1 MNKKIPVSTLITNTA
16 AALAR
21 AYSNKNLCKQYALW
35 MLQAIT
41 GKTELQL
48 ITQSSLTLTQEQ
60 EKKLQKWIDAQVN
73 HHEPLQYL
81 LGSVPFG
88 DLEIL
93 VQAPI
98 LIPRPETEEWCMIL
112 LDHLKKLKN
121 KKLHILDLCTGSGC
135 IALTLAHALPQSTV
149 LATDIDTRAITLCK
163 KNAKHNGIT
172 NVTCLHS
179 DLFTKIPKTRKF
191 DFIISNPPYI
201 PLNQWKTLDAS
212 VKEWENKIALVAEDD
227 GLALIKKII
236 EQASAYLQEN
246 AELREKQI
254 PQLMIEIGYQQGPA
268 VAQYFKKSGYTNV
281 VVHKDLEG
289 KDRIVSGRIL

>member
-1 MNKKIPVSTLITNTA
+1 MDKKTLSTQIANTA
-16 AALAR
+16 AALDP
-21 AYSNKNLCKQYALW
+21 AYKNKNLCKQYALW

-48 ITQSSLTLTQEQ
+48 ITQGPLALTPAQ

-112 LDHLKKLKN
+112 LEHLKKLKN
-121 KKLHILDLCTGSGC
+121 KKLQILDLCTGSGC

-149 LATDIDTRAITLCK
+149 LATDIDERAIVLCK
-163 KNAKHNGIT
+163 KNAKHNGISNT
-172 NVTCLHS
+172 TCIKS
-179 DLFTKIPKTRKF
+179 DLFTNIPQTKKF

-201 PLNQWKTLDAS
+201 PLDEWKTLDAS
-212 VKEWENKIALVAEDD
+212 VKEWENKIALAAEDD

-236 EQASAYLQEN
+236 EQAPEYLKEN
-246 AELREKQI
+246 AELKEKQI

-268 VAQYFKKSGYTNV
+268 ISDYFIKSGYNNV

-289 KDRIVSGRIL
+289 KDRIVSGRIS

>member
-1 MNKKIPVSTLITNTA
+1 MNKKTLSTLITNTA
-16 AALAR
+16 AALER
-21 AYSNKNLCKQYALW
+21 AYKNKNLCKQYALW

-48 ITQSSLTLTQEQ
+48 IMQGSFTLTPSQ

-93 VQAPI
+93 VEPPI

-112 LDHLKKLKN
+112 LEHLAKLKN
-121 KKLHILDLCTGSGC
+121 KKLLILDVCTGTGC
-135 IALTLAHALPQSTV
+135 IALTLAHALPQSSV
-149 LATDIDTRAITLCK
+149 VATDIDERAIALCK
-163 KNAKHNGIT
+163 KNAKHNGISNT
-172 NVTCLHS
+172 TCIKS
-179 DLFTKIPKTRKF
+179 DLFTKIPKTKKF

-201 PLNQWKTLDAS
+201 PLDEWKTLDAS
-212 VKEWENKIALVAEDD
+212 VKEWETKTALVADD
-227 GLALIKKII
+227 NGLALIKEII
-236 EQASAYLQEN
+236 EQAPEYLKEN
-246 AELREKQI
+246 SELKEKQI

-268 VAQYFKKSGYTNV
+268 VFEYFKKCGYTNV

-289 KDRIVSGRIL
+289 KDRIVSGRVS